1 MGSHRTYRA
10 SAIIRASE
18 IGQYVFCSMAW
29 QLQQKGYIP
38 DSSEIEHGANA
49 HRSLGY
55 TLDSFDQSLQV
66 SRLCWKIALLC
77 FSIGTVVLLGWVYL

>member
-1 MGSHRTYRA
+1 MDSHRTNRA

-29 QLQQKGYIP
+29 QLQQNGYIP

-55 TLDSFDQSLQV
+55 TLDSFDQSILA

-77 FSIGTVVLLGWVYL
+77 FSIGMILLVGWMYL